1 MQHVLH
7 QWYCAI
13 VLNPF
18 SKGIFGKQPKD
29 GSMYLSVLAIAA
41 WVALCLNV
49 KSSTK
54 GIRILKDKSKHAQC
68 VHIQTKT
75 YTCNCTHINV
85 PSTNCS
91 ALISAHITY
100 HEQIQFQDEGIVIYL
115 VKQIL
120 KENKQDWFLSY
131 SQIIMIY
138 HSRFLCLRYCGP
150 MKRQKS
156 RWSLNSFTDKTF
168 IFPGIF
174 LWTEKQKH
182 RTHS

>member
-1 MQHVLH
+1 
-7 QWYCAI
+7 
-13 VLNPF
+13 
-18 SKGIFGKQPKD
+18 
-29 GSMYLSVLAIAA
+29 MYLSVLAIAA

-120 KENKQDWFLSY
+120 KAGLIF
-131 SQIIMIY
+131 II
-138 HSRFLCLRYCGP
+138 
-150 MKRQKS
+150 
-156 RWSLNSFTDKTF
+156 FTDHHDLPFSFLVLALLRANEKTKESLVLEF
-168 IFPGIF
+168 LHRQDFHIPGDI
-174 LWTEKQKH
+174 LVNREAET
-182 RTHS
+182 

>member
-1 MQHVLH
+1 MSVEYAACLAPMILCHRLKSF
-7 QWYCAI
+7 
-13 VLNPF
+13 LEGN
-18 SKGIFGKQPKD
+18 FGKQPKD

-75 YTCNCTHINV
+75 YTCKCTHINV

-115 VKQIL
+115 VNFFL
-120 KENKQDWFLSY
+120 KKISRIDF
-131 SQIIMIY
+131 Y
-138 HSRFLCLRYCGP
+138 H
-150 MKRQKS
+150 
-156 RWSLNSFTDKTF
+156 
-168 IFPGIF
+168 I
-174 LWTEKQKH
+174 H
-182 RTHS
+182 RSS